1 MISVLISTTIVKL
14 IVSIPVN
21 NIKAIQVGYNRE
33 VFLVAQSEYYTG
45 LARLL
50 VLLYLGL
57 SRKVDMIRAGLGS
70 STIYFNTLKG
80 VQLGLLR
87 VVDDKIELTEKGKA
101 VARILYEAF
110 KEIEKIEG
118 STGSTSSSSTQ

>member
-1 MISVLISTTIVKL
+1 
-14 IVSIPVN
+14 
-21 NIKAIQVGYNRE
+21 VGYSKDAY
-33 VFLVAQSEYYTG
+33 LVAQSEYYTG

-57 SRKVDMIRAGLGS
+57 NRKVDMIRAGLGS
-70 STIYFNTLKG
+70 STIYTNILKG

-87 VVDDKIELTEKGKA
+87 VVDDKVELTEKGRA
-101 VARILYEAF
+101 VAEVLYRAF

-118 STGSTSSSSTQ
+118 STGSQ